1 MEVNKMK
8 FTMTISENTL
18 NTIITALRIERT
30 RANEEGNAKNIAIIE
45 NALDDIDK
53 NTYIASVRDVN

>member
-1 MEVNKMK
+1 MK

-18 NTIITALRIERT
+18 NTIITALRIERA
-30 RANEEGNAKNIAIIE
+30 RAIDEGNAKNIAIIE

-53 NTYIASVRDVN
+53 NTYISNVMNKE